1 MSRDLQA
8 SEQSHDNQTLI
19 ISHRCCLQEIQH
31 ELGIPSDIWEN
42 IATETQLMVM
52 YVDAFPS
59 PQVWDK
65 GLLYIIA
72 KHEVSDPNGLLL
84 AKVCINDL

>member
-1 MSRDLQA
+1 MSSDIQA
-8 SEQSHDNQTLI
+8 SEQSCDNQTLI
-19 ISHRCCLQEIQH
+19 ISHRHSLQEIQH

-52 YVDAFPS
+52 YMDAFPS
-59 PQVWDK
+59 PQVRDK
-65 GLLYIIA
+65 GLLCIIA
-72 KHEVSDPNGLLL
+72 LHQVSNPNGLLL